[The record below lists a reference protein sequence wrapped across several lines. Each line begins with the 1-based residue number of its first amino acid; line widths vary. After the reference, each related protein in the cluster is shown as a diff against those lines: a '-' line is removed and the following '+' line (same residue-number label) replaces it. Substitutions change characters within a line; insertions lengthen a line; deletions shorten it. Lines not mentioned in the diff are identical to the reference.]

1 MKDLLQY
8 FHNAELI
15 TTQNADRSLEQY
27 SELLNDLSFLN
38 NCQKFCDD
46 FANDRLASFYVNN
59 ISTKKLFN
67 ELFDVVKLSL
77 IMSHGNATVE
87 SGFSINKQIL
97 VENLNE
103 HTLVCQRQVYDAIY
117 SIGGVTN
124 LQINDK
130 IIKYYMS
137 SHRNYKLFRDEEK
150 KKVKSISKEASDKK
164 KARSELYYLENKKKK
179 LQEES
184 QYTLKMLGVE
194 INELRKKI

>member
-1 MKDLLQY
+1 MCVLFAALFQLEPSSFAFRTFSFFPPKERHNVGLLRFDDDHDHICY
-8 FHNAELI
+8 RLRRFKYLAEKVMSS
-15 TTQNADRSLEQY
+15 NHY
-27 SELLNDLSFLN
+27 
-38 NCQKFCDD
+38 
-46 FANDRLASFYVNN
+46 
-59 ISTKKLFN
+59 STKKLFN

-97 VENLNE
+97 VGNLNE

-117 SIGGVTN
+117 STGGVTN

-164 KARSELYYLENKKKK
+164 KARSELHYLENKKK
-179 LQEES
+179 ETPGGIS
-184 QYTLKMLGVE
+184 IYVE
-194 INELRKKI
+194 NVGS

>member
-46 FANDRLASFYVNN
+46 FANDRLDSFYVNN

-117 SIGGVTN
+117 KLT
-124 LQINDK
+124 
-130 IIKYYMS
+130 IK
-137 SHRNYKLFRDEEK
+137 
-150 KKVKSISKEASDKK
+150 
-164 KARSELYYLENKKKK
+164 
-179 LQEES
+179 
-184 QYTLKMLGVE
+184 
-194 INELRKKI
+194 